1 LGGGGGGGG
10 GAWAGEFKA
19 PKKNVDFGEE
29 GHAQELS
36 VEVEEGQVL
45 SVVLSSNCPSVAAA
59 VKALVAGGLDGGRVL
74 VGAGGS
80 IRDVAEAAV
89 RFQ

>member
-1 LGGGGGGGG
+1 
-10 GAWAGEFKA
+10 
-19 PKKNVDFGEE
+19 
-29 GHAQELS
+29 
-36 VEVEEGQVL
+36 
-45 SVVLSSNCPSVAAA
+45 VAAA